1 MNSAN
6 SGINIL
12 VIDDDPAMTD
22 LLKMILE
29 QDKAQVVTA
38 NRGSDGVAFFKSA
51 KFHMVIVDLMMPEM
65 DGCEVTRAL
74 RQVSNVPILMV
85 SALDNPGLIAR
96 ALNAGADDFLIKPF
110 THSILAARINMLT
123 RRRVTRP
130 LYSHAV
136 L

>member
-1 MNSAN
+1 MNSAD

-38 NRGSDGVAFFKSA
+38 NRGSDGVACFKSD
-51 KFHMVIVDLMMPEM
+51 KFQMVIVDLMMPEM

-110 THSILAARINMLT
+110 THNILAARINMLT
-123 RRRVTRP
+123 RRHITKP
-130 LYSHAV
+130 HYSQAV